1 MNEQRVVI
9 SNVFGDSNRGGTAI
23 TSVAITL
30 IEARLPEADISLI
43 PILSSDDDDVAVTH
57 RHVATLH
64 PSVEITEPLV
74 RERHGRTGRIRMA
87 VDSVLILAGVAG
99 RKSPT
104 VARIRSAQLV
114 VGKGGQ
120 VFRMRR
126 GAGPLFG
133 FWMDVLPLLL
143 ARRMRVPAALFS
155 VTVGPYEEGSVAA
168 RLASFVLTRLQLV
181 VVRDDRSADAAR
193 ALGVRPERVR
203 IAADS
208 VFAIRAPTR
217 AEREHAAKRATPGCR
232 YGVVTVLPWKE
243 FDDVATVV
251 IDAVKEILDQ
261 GHVDEIFV
269 VMQTTEDRE
278 ASKQFIATANDDR
291 FRLVLDDLTPAELA
305 ALYAHA
311 RFVVAGRMHSAILAL
326 VAGTP
331 AHPIRPKGLDKANEI
346 LGLIG
351 LADLVCGIDAAAR
364 PLAISKTHLRDL
376 LRRDCMDE
384 RAVRHRVLAATE
396 RAREQVEDVADEL
409 ASLCD
414 RELVASGG
422 AWVRGR

>member
-30 IEARLPEADISLI
+30 IQARLPQADISLI
-43 PILSSDDDDVAVTH
+43 PILSSDGDDVAFTH
-57 RHVATLH
+57 RHVAMLH
-64 PSVEITEPLV
+64 PSVDITEPLV
-74 RERHGRTGRIRMA
+74 RERQGRIGRMRMA
-87 VDSVLILAGVAG
+87 VDSLLILSGLVG
-99 RKSPT
+99 RRSPT
-104 VARIRSAQLV
+104 VARIRNAGLV

-168 RLASFVLTRLQLV
+168 RFASLVLNRLQLV

-203 IAADS
+203 VAADS

-217 AEREHAAKRATPGCR
+217 AESDRAAKRATPGCR
-232 YGVVTVLPWKE
+232 YGVITVLPWKD
-243 FDDVATVV
+243 FDDVAAVV
-251 IDAVKEILDQ
+251 IDAVTEILNQ
-261 GHVDEIFV
+261 GHVDEILV
-269 VMQTTEDRE
+269 VMQTTEDCE
-278 ASKQFIATANDDR
+278 ASKQFRTIANDDR

-305 ALYAHA
+305 ALYSRA

-351 LADLVCGIDAAAR
+351 LADLVCGIDASVR
-364 PLAISKTHLRDL
+364 PLVASQSHLRDL
-376 LRRDCMDE
+376 LLRDCMDE
-384 RAVRHRVLAATE
+384 RAVRHRVVAATE

-414 RELVASGG
+414 RDLVVSGERVG
-422 AWVRGR
+422 QK